1 MEELKKSATEAIN
14 DLKTYAENTVDL
26 YKLQAVE
33 KGSQMGASMIVY
45 IIIGTFAGL
54 SAIFLSLFAAL
65 WLNEKMNSPYFGFLC
80 VAGAYLLFTI
90 IFWTGRN
97 GWLKNMFTDRIIRS
111 LFKQES

>member
-14 DLKTYAENTVDL
+14 DLKTYAEKTADL
-26 YKLQAVE
+26 YKLQAAE
-33 KGSQMGASMIVY
+33 KGSQMGASMMAY

-54 SAIFLSLFAAL
+54 AVIFLSLFGAL

-80 VAGAYLLFTI
+80 IASAYLLFTI

>member
-54 SAIFLSLFAAL
+54 SVIFLSLFAAL
-65 WLNEKMNSPYFGFLC
+65 WLNEKLNSPYFGFLC
-80 VAGAYLLFTI
+80 VAGAYLLITLI
-90 IFWTGRN
+90 LWTGRN
-97 GWLKNMFTDRIIRS
+97 GWLKNMFTDSIIQS
-111 LFKQES
+111 IFNQES

>member
-1 MEELKKSATEAIN
+1 MEELKKSAAEAIS
-14 DLKTYAENTVDL
+14 DLKTYAENTAEL
-26 YKLQAVE
+26 YKLQAAE

-45 IIIGTFAGL
+45 TIIGTFAGL
-54 SAIFLSLFAAL
+54 SVIFLSLFFAL
-65 WLNEKMNSPYFGFLC
+65 WLNEKLNSPYFGFLC
-80 VAGAYLLFTI
+80 IAGGYLLVTC